1 MLVGSVAIIGFGLAV
16 VGAGAGI
23 GYMFGQY
30 LQASARQPESA
41 GANRTTLFLGM
52 TLIEAL
58 PLMAIAFGFLW
69 DGRTGA

>member
-30 LQASARQPESA
+30 LQASARQPETAS
-41 GANRTTLFLGM
+41 ANRATLYLGM
-52 TLIEAL
+52 ALIEAL
-58 PLMAIAFGFLW
+58 PLMAIAFGFVW
-69 DGRTGA
+69 GGKI